1 MPTIDLVAEAYE
13 LQIDSAATG
22 GISKLHFGSESERFS
37 RLEKERN
44 DFLLKR
50 TPFSYALSTN
60 RTIGDTLAF
69 PRRAEDCE
77 QLATGRLQN
86 AEGNQRCLRIHIMI
100 TGFLCLAAARL
111 PTS

>member
-1 MPTIDLVAEAYE
+1 MPTIDLVDEAYE

-60 RTIGDTLAF
+60 RTIGDTLVSRDV
-69 PRRAEDCE
+69 PKTVNNW
-77 QLATGRLQN
+77 QLVVSRMPKGTNVA
-86 AEGNQRCLRIHIMI
+86 C
-100 TGFLCLAAARL
+100 GFI
-111 PTS
+111 S

>member
-1 MPTIDLVAEAYE
+1 MPTIDLVTEAYE

-22 GISKLHFGSESERFS
+22 VISKLHFGSESERFS

-60 RTIGDTLAF
+60 RTIGDTPFQVML
-69 PRRAEDCE
+69 RAHDNTVLTESSMAPLECCSRMP
-77 QLATGRLQN
+77 Q
-86 AEGNQRCLRIHIMI
+86 QRSTEFYL
-100 TGFLCLAAARL
+100 L
-111 PTS
+111 

>member
-22 GISKLHFGSESERFS
+22 GISKLHFGIESERFS

-60 RTIGDTLAF
+60 RTIGDTPFQVML
-69 PRRAEDCE
+69 RA
-77 QLATGRLQN
+77 AGRLI
-86 AEGNQRCLRIHIMI
+86 GQRHFAR
-100 TGFLCLAAARL
+100 TLASL
-111 PTS
+111 SSIDYVV